1 MRRAITFA
9 LVAFLLV
16 GVRLSAQADMSGEW
30 MVSFATPQGPREFAM
45 YVAQEGLRLS
55 GRFST
60 EFGEFPLKGT
70 VKGSEFTINWSMPD
84 GNTSI
89 DITFTGK
96 FEGDSLSGTAK
107 LGTRGSG
114 PLSGTR
120 TGQ

>member
-1 MRRAITFA
+1 MRRALTLG
-9 LVAFLLV
+9 LVAFLFV

-30 MVSFATPQGPREFAM
+30 MVSFATPQGPREFVM
-45 YVAQEGLRLS
+45 YVAQEGQRLS

-70 VKGSEFTINWSMPD
+70 VNGSDFTINWSMPD
-84 GNTSI
+84 GNTSL

-107 LGTRGSG
+107 LGARGSG